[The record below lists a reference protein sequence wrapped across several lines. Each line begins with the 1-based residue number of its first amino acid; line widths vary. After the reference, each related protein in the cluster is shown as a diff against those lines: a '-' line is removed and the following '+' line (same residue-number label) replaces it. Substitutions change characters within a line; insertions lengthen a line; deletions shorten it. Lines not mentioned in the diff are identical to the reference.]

1 MTAGVEHLR
10 IGRMRCEAHEVILG
24 LRNPLRDAIGADR
37 EEAVVGGEVETI
49 GIARIYGDPVE
60 VGLAGQVRDRGLR
73 NRDRAADRPEEHTS
87 ELQSL
92 MRNSYADFCWK
103 KK

>member
-73 NRDRAADRPEEHTS
+73 NRDRAADEDGRTAPRSDAPPDVAEELKTG
-87 ELQSL
+87 
-92 MRNSYADFCWK
+92 
-103 KK
+103 